1 MTPPLIDRAPPSNE
15 TEIRAQLVQR
25 IAERRL
31 ELPMLPQTAADVMT
45 VCNDTSCDA
54 SRLAAL
60 IQRDQALAAHTLH
73 VANSAAYAPR
83 EPIVSLQ
90 QAVSR
95 LGFKTMCDI
104 AVAVAMRSKVF
115 VQKGQEE
122 RLRTMWGHSAMSG
135 AWAKEIARARRRN
148 VEGAF
153 LSGLLH
159 DIGQPVVLQA
169 ILELGRAQGT
179 QPQEELLD
187 RLILEF
193 HSEVGGIVLAS
204 WKLPEWMCAAVRF
217 HHEPELAGEHAE
229 FARTAMLADLL
240 AHASEVPD
248 ATTDDVL
255 RTHPV
260 LADLDLY
267 DDETDALFARRE
279 YVQRTAEAYR

>member
-1 MTPPLIDRAPPSNE
+1 MPAPLIESAPTSNE
-15 TEIRAQLVQR
+15 TRIRAQLLQR
-25 IAERRL
+25 IAEQRL

-54 SRLAAL
+54 ARLAGL

-104 AVAVAMRSKVF
+104 AVAVAMRSKIF
-115 VQKGQEE
+115 VLKGQEE
-122 RLRTMWGHSAMSG
+122 RLRTMWVHSAMSG
-135 AWAKEIARARRRN
+135 AWAKEIARARRHN

-159 DIGQPVVLQA
+159 DIGAPVVLQA
-169 ILELGRAQGT
+169 ALDLFRAAGA
-179 QPQEELLD
+179 QPDVALLD
-187 RLILEF
+187 RLIHEF
-193 HSEVGGIVLAS
+193 HAEVGGIVLTS
-204 WKLPEWMCAAVRF
+204 WKLPDWMCAAVRW
-217 HHEPELAGEHAE
+217 HHDPELSGEHVD

-240 AHASEVPD
+240 AHASETPD
-248 ATTDDVL
+248 EATDEVL

-260 LADLDLY
+260 LSDLDLY
-267 DDETDALFARRE
+267 DEETEALFARRE
-279 YVQRTAEAYR
+279 VVLKTAEAYR

>member
-1 MTPPLIDRAPPSNE
+1 MLDTNPAAQE
-15 TEIRAQLVQR
+15 THLREQLLQR

-31 ELPMLPQTAADVMT
+31 ELPLLPQTAADVMT

-54 SRLAAL
+54 ARLAAL
-60 IQRDQALAAHTLH
+60 IQRDQSLAAHTLH

-115 VQKGQEE
+115 VLKGQEE
-122 RLRTMWGHSAMSG
+122 RLRTMWVHSAMSG
-135 AWAKEIARARRRN
+135 AWAKEIARARRHN

-159 DIGQPVVLQA
+159 DIGAPVVLQA
-169 ILELGRAQGT
+169 SLELWRGQHVPPDEA
-179 QPQEELLD
+179 LLD
-187 RLILEF
+187 RLIMEF
-193 HSEVGGIVLAS
+193 HAEVGGIVLAS
-204 WKLPEWMCAAVRF
+204 WKLPDWMCAAVRW
-217 HHEPELAGEHAE
+217 HHDPESAGEHVD

-240 AHASEVPD
+240 AHASEAPD
-248 ATTDDVL
+248 ETTDNVL

-260 LADLDLY
+260 LSDLDLY
-267 DDETDALFARRE
+267 DEETDALFARRE
-279 YVQRTAEAYR
+279 IVLKTAEAYR

>member
-1 MTPPLIDRAPPSNE
+1 MLDTTPASQE
-15 TEIRAQLVQR
+15 TEIRQQLLQR

-31 ELPMLPQTAADVMT
+31 ELPLLPQTAADVMT

-54 SRLAAL
+54 ARLAAL
-60 IQRDQALAAHTLH
+60 IQRDQSLAAHTLH

-115 VQKGQEE
+115 VLKGQEE
-122 RLRTMWGHSAMSG
+122 RLRTMWVHSAMSG
-135 AWAKEIARARRRN
+135 AWAKEIARARRHN

-159 DIGQPVVLQA
+159 DIGAPVVLQA
-169 ILELGRAQGT
+169 ALELWRGQHVA
-179 QPQEELLD
+179 PDEALLD

-193 HSEVGGIVLAS
+193 HAEVGGIVLAS
-204 WKLPEWMCAAVRF
+204 WKLPDWMCAAVRW
-217 HHEPELAGEHAE
+217 HHEPESAGEHVD

-240 AHASEVPD
+240 AHASEAPD
-248 ATTDDVL
+248 ETTDNVL

-260 LADLDLY
+260 LSDLDLY
-267 DDETDALFARRE
+267 DEETDALFARRE
-279 YVQRTAEAYR
+279 IVLKTAEAYR

>member
-1 MTPPLIDRAPPSNE
+1 MSSPLAESAPPAYG
-15 TEIRAQLVQR
+15 TEFRAQLVQR
-25 IAERRL
+25 IGERRL
-31 ELPMLPQTAADVMT
+31 ELPLLPQTAADVLT
-45 VCNDTSCDA
+45 VCNDSSCDA
-54 SRLAAL
+54 ARLSAL

-115 VQKGQEE
+115 VLRGQEE
-122 RLRTMWGHSAMSG
+122 RLRAMWVHSAMSG

-159 DIGQPVVLQA
+159 DIGSPVVLQA
-169 ILELGRAQGT
+169 ALELWRGRHVPPDEG
-179 QPQEELLD
+179 LLD
-187 RLILEF
+187 ALILEF
-193 HSEVGGIVLAS
+193 HAEVGGIVLAT
-204 WKLPEWMCAAVRF
+204 WKLPDWMCAAVRW
-217 HHEPELAGEHAE
+217 HHEPELSGEHAE
-229 FARTAMLADLL
+229 YARTAMLADLL
-240 AHASEVPD
+240 AHASEAPD
-248 ATTDDVL
+248 AITDDVL

-267 DDETDALFARRE
+267 DEETEALFARRE
-279 YVQRTAEAYR
+279 IVLKTAEAYR

>member
-1 MTPPLIDRAPPSNE
+1 MTSPLVDSAPPSHE
-15 TEIRAQLVQR
+15 TEIRTQLLQR

-45 VCNDTSCDA
+45 VCNDTTCDA
-54 SRLAAL
+54 ARLAAL

-73 VANSAAYAPR
+73 VSNSAAYAPR

-104 AVAVAMRSKVF
+104 AVAVAMRSKIF
-115 VQKGQEE
+115 VLKGQEE
-122 RLRTMWGHSAMSG
+122 RLRAMWVHSAMSG

-169 ILELGRAQGT
+169 ALELWRGRHVPPDEGM
-179 QPQEELLD
+179 LD

-193 HSEVGGIVLAS
+193 HAEVGGIVLTS
-204 WKLPEWMCAAVRF
+204 WKLPDWMCAAVRW
-217 HHEPELAGEHAE
+217 HHDPEIAGEHVE
-229 FARTAMLADLL
+229 YARTALLANLL
-240 AHASEVPD
+240 AHASELPD
-248 ATTDDVL
+248 EATDAAL
-255 RTHPV
+255 RAHPV
-260 LADLDLY
+260 LADLGLY
-267 DDETDALFARRE
+267 AEETDALFARRE
-279 YVQRTAEAYR
+279 VVQKTTEAYR

>member
-1 MTPPLIDRAPPSNE
+1 MTESAPPSRE
-15 TEIRAQLVQR
+15 TQLRAQLVQR
-25 IAERRL
+25 IADGRL

-54 SRLAAL
+54 ARLAAL

-104 AVAVAMRSKVF
+104 AVAVAMRSKIF
-115 VQKGQEE
+115 VLKGQEE
-122 RLRTMWGHSAMSG
+122 RLRAMWVHSAASG

-159 DIGQPVVLQA
+159 DIGQPVVLQSA
-169 ILELGRAQGT
+169 LELSRGT
-179 QPQEELLD
+179 GSAPAEDVLD
-187 RLILEF
+187 ALIQEF
-193 HSEVGGIVLAS
+193 HTQVGGIVLES
-204 WKLPEWMCAAVRF
+204 WKLPEWMCAAVRC
-217 HHEPELAGEHAE
+217 HHDPETAGEHVD

-240 AHASEVPD
+240 AHASEHPD
-248 ATTDDVL
+248 ETADAVL

-260 LADLDLY
+260 LADLGLY
-267 DDETDALFARRE
+267 DEETDALFARRE
-279 YVQRTAEAYR
+279 LVQKTAEAYR

>member
-1 MTPPLIDRAPPSNE
+1 MTPPQVDSAPASHE
-15 TEIRAQLVQR
+15 TDLRSQLVQR

-31 ELPMLPQTAADVMT
+31 ELPMLPQTAADVLT
-45 VCNDTSCDA
+45 VCNDWSCDA
-54 SRLAAL
+54 ARLAGL

-73 VANSAAYAPR
+73 VSNSAAYAPR

-104 AVAVAMRSKVF
+104 AVAVAMRSKIF
-115 VQKGQEE
+115 VLKGQEE
-122 RLRTMWGHSAMSG
+122 RLRAMWVHSAMSG

-159 DIGQPVVLQA
+159 DIGSPVVLQA
-169 ILELGRAQGT
+169 VLDLGRRNGA
-179 QPQEELLD
+179 PPEEARID
-187 RLILEF
+187 ALIQEF
-193 HSEVGGIVLAS
+193 HAEVGGLVLET
-204 WKLPEWMCAAVRF
+204 WKLPEWMSAAVRW
-217 HHEPELAGEHAE
+217 HHDPDTAGEHIDY
-229 FARTAMLADLL
+229 ARTAMLADLL
-240 AHASEVPD
+240 AHASERPD

-260 LADLDLY
+260 LSDLGLY
-267 DDETDALFARRE
+267 DEETDALFARRE
-279 YVQRTAEAYR
+279 LVQKTAEAYR